1 MDELDTGTVLGAIAA
16 LQRQGYCV
24 RRTPGP
30 QQREHSFAFVLH
42 TPGMPRALVGPA
54 RSTVFAAWA
63 SAQEHAEQ
71 AEGTP
76 ATSKPAPFFA
86 AELPA
91 AALDVSVIAS
101 RFGLDIATAERQVQ
115 QLRQQSIFLSATH
128 QVNVQL
134 IRVPFGEDL
143 GDVAW
148 LSIKR
153 RDREVI
159 RDWRELQAIK
169 NAIVGP
175 EHEGFELYPAESRLV
190 DTANQFHLF
199 VFMDRRV
206 RMPVGFVEREV
217 AGTAEASAVGATQRE
232 LPERA

>member
-1 MDELDTGTVLGAIAA
+1 MTPGHSAQGNGPRPVGLPQRRARAA
-16 LQRQGYCV
+16 AHATEPAR
-24 RRTPGP
+24 RRTAAAQLAAQGLVEAP
-30 QQREHSFAFVLH
+30 
-42 TPGMPRALVGPA
+42 ALVKGG
-54 RSTVFAAWA
+54 AA
-63 SAQEHAEQ
+63 
-71 AEGTP
+71 GR
-76 ATSKPAPFFA
+76 
-86 AELPA
+86 L
-91 AALDVSVIAS
+91 
-101 RFGLDIATAERQVQ
+101 
-115 QLRQQSIFLSATH
+115 QSIFLSETH

-134 IRVPFGEDL
+134 LRCPFGTHL

-199 VFMDRRV
+199 VFMDTKV
-206 RMPVGFVEREV
+206 RMPVGFGEREV
-217 AGTAEASAVGATQRE
+217 TGADAAAAVGATQRE
-232 LPERA
+232 LPESA

>member
-1 MDELDTGTVLGAIAA
+1 MDELDISTVLGAITA
-16 LQRQGYCV
+16 LQGEGYCV

-71 AEGTP
+71 AEETP

-101 RFGLDIATAERQVQ
+101 RFGLDSATAERQVQ

-134 IRVPFGEDL
+134 IRVPFGEDR

>member
-1 MDELDTGTVLGAIAA
+1 MA
-16 LQRQGYCV
+16 
-24 RRTPGP
+24 
-30 QQREHSFAFVLH
+30 
-42 TPGMPRALVGPA
+42 RALFGPA
-54 RSTVFAAWA
+54 RSSVFAAWA

-71 AEGTP
+71 GATP
-76 ATSKPAPFFA
+76 ASTQRLTPFYS
-86 AELPA
+86 AELPQSA
-91 AALDVSVIAS
+91 FDASALAH
-101 RFGLDIATAERQVQ
+101 RFGVDVESAERQVQ
-115 QLRQQSIFLSATH
+115 QLRCQSIFLSETH

-134 IRVPFGEDL
+134 LRCPFGTHL

-199 VFMDRRV
+199 VFMDTKV
-206 RMPVGFVEREV
+206 RMPVGFGEREV
-217 AGTAEASAVGATQRE
+217 TGADAAAAVGATQRE
-232 LPERA
+232 LPESA

>member
-1 MDELDTGTVLGAIAA
+1 MNDLDTDTVQSAIAA
-16 LQRQGYCV
+16 LKDAGYGV

-30 QQREHSFAFVLH
+30 QQREASYAFVLSRPMMA
-42 TPGMPRALVGPA
+42 TTLFGPV
-54 RSTVFAAWA
+54 RSSVFAAWA

-71 AEGTP
+71 GETP
-76 ATSKPAPFFA
+76 AATQRLTPFYS
-86 AELPA
+86 AELPESA
-91 AALDVSVIAS
+91 FDASALAH
-101 RFGLDIATAERQVQ
+101 RFGVDVESAERQVQ
-115 QLRQQSIFLSATH
+115 QLRCQSIFLSETH

-134 IRVPFGEDL
+134 LRCPFGTHL

-169 NAIVGP
+169 NAILGP

-199 VFMDRRV
+199 VFMDTKV
-206 RMPVGFVEREV
+206 RMPVGFAEREV
-217 AGTAEASAVGATQRE
+217 TGADAAAAVGATQRE
-232 LPERA
+232 LPESA

>member
-1 MDELDTGTVLGAIAA
+1 MDDLDIGTALSAITA
-16 LQRQGYCV
+16 LRAQGYGV

-42 TPGMPRALVGPA
+42 KPGMARALVGPP
-54 RSTVFAAWA
+54 RSSVFAAWA
-63 SAQEHAEQ
+63 SALEHAEQ
-71 AEGTP
+71 ADGQP
-76 ATSKPAPFFA
+76 PTSKPAPFFA

-101 RFGLDIATAERQVQ
+101 RFDVDIATAERQVQ

-134 IRVPFGEDL
+134 IREPFGEDL